1 MHRRTLLAAALA
13 PLAAHGH
20 EPSARQA
27 GLLPAGEQLFKV
39 WGFEVYLARLWVSPD
54 FRATDFAARPLA
66 LELAYRRAFSG
77 RDIAQRSLA
86 EMRRQESID
95 GAQAARWESQLGA
108 LLPDVR
114 PGDSLSGLHRPGEGI
129 EFLRGDGRSLGTL
142 RDPRF
147 SRLFFGIWLSPRT
160 SEPALRRAL
169 LGTYADEASG

>member
-1 MHRRTLLAAALA
+1 MQRRTLLAAALA

-27 GLLPAGEQLFKV
+27 GLQPAGEQLFKV
-39 WGFEVYLARLWVSPD
+39 WGFEVYVARLWVAPD
-54 FRATDFAARPLA
+54 FKAADFAARPLA

-86 EMRRQESID
+86 EMRRQESFDD
-95 GAQAARWESQLGA
+95 GLATRWESQLAA

-114 PGDSLSGLHRPGEGI
+114 AGESLSGLHRPGEGA

-142 RDPRF
+142 RDARF
-147 SRLFFGIWLSPRT
+147 SKLFFGIWLSPRT

-169 LGTYADEASG
+169 LGPYAEAG